1 MKNKLFKS
9 LLLALA
15 CIFSF
20 TACNDDE
27 PYINTTPIV
36 QSVATTE
43 AEVTAY
49 SAVLKGTVD
58 GLSNSAS
65 SSFKVGALYSASEDP
80 KSNGTDVPGSYS
92 DGNISASVDGL
103 ETNKVYYY
111 CVYVTLQGRVTYY
124 GDVKSFVTTDAKV
137 TSSASS
143 SVSASKASITAAVS
157 GIDNVP
163 VEVGSGVKVSTSS
176 DLESIKDG
184 LNFDGAINGGTLSA
198 DVTGLLPNTTYYYIP
213 YISLGD
219 GHVYGNQGSFT
230 TGSFT
235 PEFVDLGLSVL
246 WATTN
251 VGAES
256 ASDAGSLTGYA
267 QLDPTFHSTDIA
279 EYTVYG
285 DIYGNASYDIAA
297 ANDFGRMPTADDFKE
312 LIICTTHEWTTVNGV
327 QGIRFTAANGNSI
340 FLPAAGSRYGQDI
353 SDAGTL
359 GNYWLG
365 QVDGTNTQFGRIL
378 QFSSSSAGLETLARN
393 YAASIRPVK
402 KQPLEFKRALLNNTW
417 YIDLDADGKCY
428 LWDGPMYFYG
438 SDDNWKTVSDGDV
451 TTGDS
456 WCWAAAWGDISGWIG
471 FSAQEFGA
479 MTFSADGK
487 VSVTDANG
495 VTKEGTYTVNEQNKT
510 ITLSGVEVLHV
521 PGEYSNTTTN
531 LRILS
536 LTDQKLQIAITR
548 SDGQLLSQNYI
559 ADATKQFY
567 SKPACTVSFCDWD
580 GQNGWPTVTDQIN
593 IAAGETHTIAINE
606 PMAGGSVVVLDFQ
619 GLRSE
624 YPHAFIQLDKI
635 ELDGKAVSFDANKLK
650 YGDLEG
656 NGNYR
661 IEIFNRWGSGT
672 ASDSP
677 FGGTD
682 PDVEAALACNSKIE
696 LTYTIVNLKDN
707 SDDNLLVAGLTTC
720 DTNWN
725 SGWPDAKAPL
735 YFNGG
740 ISDTQQSIV
749 VNGSRANGMI
759 DLVELQNVMSK
770 YPNIQLRLDEVLAD
784 GVSVPFDASKIL
796 CGELEAGSGNY
807 RIELYNT
814 YGSTGAG
821 LPASCPWASYKDD
834 NNTYIPAL
842 GFNSSLEVKYT
853 VLKLF

>member
-1 MKNKLFKS
+1 MKNKIFKS

-15 CIFSF
+15 CIFSL
-20 TACNDDE
+20 TACSDDE
-27 PYINTTPIV
+27 PSINTTPIV
-36 QSVATTE
+36 NNVVTTE

-58 GLSNSAS
+58 GLANSAS
-65 SSFKVGALYSASEDP
+65 SSFKVGALYSESNDP
-80 KSNGTDVPGSYS
+80 QANGIDVSGSYS

-103 ETNKVYYY
+103 ETNKEYFY

-124 GDVKSFVTTDAKV
+124 GEVKSFITTDAKV
-137 TSSASS
+137 SSVASS
-143 SVSASKASITAAVS
+143 SVTSAKANISASVT
-157 GIDNVP
+157 GIENVP
-163 VEVGSGVKVSTSS
+163 VEVGAGVKVSTSA
-176 DLESIKDG
+176 DLEAIKDG
-184 LNFDGAINGGTLSA
+184 LNFDGSITSGTLA
-198 DVTGLLPNTTYYYIP
+198 AELTGLLPNTTYYYVP

-219 GHVYGNQGSFT
+219 GHVYGEQGSFT
-230 TGSFT
+230 TGSYS
-235 PEFVDLGLSVL
+235 PEYVDLGLSVL
-246 WATTN
+246 WATAN
-251 VGAES
+251 IGAEQS
-256 ASDAGSLTGYA
+256 SDEGSLIGYA
-267 QLDPTFHSTDIA
+267 QLDPTVHSTDIA
-279 EYTVYG
+279 DYTVYG
-285 DIYGNASYDIAA
+285 DIYGNDNYDIAA
-297 ANDFGRMPTADDFKE
+297 ALDFGRMPTADDFKE
-312 LIICTTHEWTTVNGV
+312 LVLCTSHEWTSVNGV

-340 FLPAAGSRYGQDI
+340 FLPAAGSRFGQDI
-353 SDAGTL
+353 ADAGSL

-378 QFSSSSAGLETLARN
+378 QFSSNSAGLETLPRN

-438 SDDNWKTVSDGDV
+438 SADSWKTVSDGDV

-495 VTKEGTYTVNEQNKT
+495 TTKEGTYTVNEQNKT

-559 ADATKQFY
+559 CGEQKSFY

-580 GQNGWPTVTDQIN
+580 GQNGWPTTTEQIN
-593 IAAGETHTIAINE
+593 LAAGETHTIAINE
-606 PMAGGSVVVLDFQ
+606 AMAGGSVVVLDFK
-619 GLRSE
+619 GLRTD

-635 ELDGKAVSFDANKLK
+635 ELDGKAVNFDANKLK

-696 LTYTIVNLKDN
+696 LTYTVVNLKDN
-707 SDDNLLVAGLTTC
+707 SADNLLVAGLTTC

-725 SGWPDAKAPL
+725 SSWPDVTAPIF
-735 YFNGG
+735 FNGG

-749 VNGSRANGMI
+749 INGSRADGMI
-759 DLVELQNVMSK
+759 DLVELQNVMSR

-784 GVSVPFDASKIL
+784 GVSVPFDADKIL
-796 CGELEAGSGNY
+796 YGDLEGSGHY

-814 YGSTGAG
+814 FGSTGAG

-834 NNTYIPAL
+834 NFTYVPAL
-842 GFNSSLEVKYT
+842 GFNSSFEVKYT